1 MIICTPDTELI
12 FSSSLRSVFL
22 AGTIDNGNSFDW
34 QNLVIQ
40 RLQDIDCI
48 VYNPR
53 KSSWNPKLNASS
65 ASETLRKQVDWE
77 QTCIFAASEVFFNFE
92 AGSVSPIS
100 LLEYGQCFAT
110 GKSTIVRCPTAYF
123 RHGNI
128 KIMQDSI
135 QEPTFIDLDKAIQF
149 LKQSLSS

>member
-12 FSSSLRSVFL
+12 FSNNLRSVFL

-34 QNLVIQ
+34 QSVVIQ
-40 RLQDIDCI
+40 RLQNLDCI
-48 VYNPR
+48 IYNPR
-53 KSSWNPKLNASS
+53 KASWNSALNATNP
-65 ASETLRKQVDWE
+65 SETLRRQVDWE

-110 GKSTIVRCPTAYF
+110 SKSTIVRCPTGYF
-123 RHGNI
+123 RYGNI

-135 QEPTFIDLDKAIQF
+135 QEPTFTDLDKAIQF